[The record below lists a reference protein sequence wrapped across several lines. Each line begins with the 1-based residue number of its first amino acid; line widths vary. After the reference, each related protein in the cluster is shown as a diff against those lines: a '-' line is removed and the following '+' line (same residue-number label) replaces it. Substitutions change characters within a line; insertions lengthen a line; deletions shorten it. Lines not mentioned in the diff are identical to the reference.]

1 MGVVQR
7 VAKSDKLIKMNILS
21 TVLYVGGT
29 ILAAAGFLVVVVVIW
44 SRRRTVALIDV
55 KRVPVDK
62 TERMKEQ
69 IVAERILRKVAVA
82 SEPVKK
88 IAAPAWQFLQ
98 TRFRRLAKNA
108 FDMEK
113 RSERLARTSWDAL
126 TAGTRMHT
134 ILKEADK
141 LSKEGKYIEA
151 EKKYMDALSLDMKNP
166 KLYEKLGAM
175 YIRNK
180 SYAEAR
186 ETLRFASRL
195 SPNDASVVA
204 ALGEVAMAQGE
215 YPDAITYFE
224 HAAEIRP
231 RSPKYLSFL
240 IQACLLGK
248 NKDLAG
254 NALRRLAAVN
264 PENAK
269 LQELDKKI
277 EEM

>member
-1 MGVVQR
+1 M
-7 VAKSDKLIKMNILS
+7 MNILQTALLTIGIFFALAGIIVL
-21 TVLYVGGT
+21 TVV
-29 ILAAAGFLVVVVVIW
+29 FW

-55 KRVPVDK
+55 KAVPVDK
-62 TERMKEQ
+62 TEKMKEQ
-69 IVAERILRKVAVA
+69 IVAERILRKIGGAA
-82 SEPVKK
+82 KPVK
-88 IAAPAWQFLQ
+88 AAAAQVWEFFQN
-98 TRFRRLAKNA
+98 RFRRLAKLA

-113 RSERLARTSWDAL
+113 RSERLARGSWDAL
-126 TAGTRMHT
+126 TAGTRMHAT
-134 ILKEADK
+134 LNDADK
-141 LSKEGKYIEA
+141 LTKEGKYVEA

-166 KLYEKLGAM
+166 KLYEKLGTM
-175 YIRNK
+175 YIRAK

-186 ETLRFASRL
+186 ETLRYASRL

-231 RSPKYLSFL
+231 RSPKYLNFL
-240 IQACLLGK
+240 IQACLAGK
-248 NKDLAG
+248 NRTLAE
-254 NALRRLAAVN
+254 NALRRLAEVN

-277 EEM
+277 GEM